1 MDIKLTHAP
10 ATPFNSGMP
19 SNPTAAPPPV
29 GFTLFEMLVV
39 ITVIGILAAMLFPS
53 LAGSKRIA
61 QGNYCMNNGHQMITA
76 LHLYTD
82 DYNDFFPP
90 NPDDGNADP
99 GYNWCSGEAGIGQPQ
114 EFDPDVLSDPSRSLL
129 ISYLGHNVKVF
140 RCPADTRQGLYQGN
154 DPALVGKV
162 VPAARTFSMSQAV
175 GTIDPCFADSQDG
188 ERFDAPHCGVP
199 DLPVNGPWLN
209 GAYLSNHHDDPW
221 ATYGKFSAV
230 ALPSPAMLWVFV
242 DENADGLND
251 AAFAFQMVNSAWL
264 DAPGSYHNGA
274 CGFAFADGHSE
285 IHRWRASPVPHSAA
299 NETDWNWTQQRT
311 SARVGQSQ

>member
-1 MDIKLTHAP
+1 MDIKLIHAP

-29 GFTLFEMLVV
+29 GFTLIEMLVV
-39 ITVIGILAAMLFPS
+39 ITVIGILAAMLFPA
-53 LAGSKRIA
+53 LAGAKRTA

-90 NPDDGNADP
+90 NPDDGNTAP

-114 EFDPDVLSDPSRSLL
+114 EFDPDVLADPSRSLL
-129 ISYLGHNVKVF
+129 IPYLGRNVKVF
-140 RCPADTRQGLYQGN
+140 RCPADTRQGLYQGS
-154 DPALVGKV
+154 DPGLIGKT
-162 VPAARTFSMSQAV
+162 VPAARTFSMNQAV
-175 GTIDPCFADSQDG
+175 GTIDPCFNALENG
-188 ERFDAPHCGVP
+188 ESFDMPHCGVP
-199 DLPVNGPWLN
+199 DMSVNGPWLD
-209 GAYLSNHHDDPW
+209 GTYQSNRRNDPW
-221 ATYGKFSAV
+221 ATFGKFANIP
-230 ALPSPAMLWVFV
+230 APSPAMLWVFV

-274 CGFAFADGHSE
+274 CGFVFADGHSE
-285 IHRWRASPVPHSAA
+285 IHRWRASPVPQSEA